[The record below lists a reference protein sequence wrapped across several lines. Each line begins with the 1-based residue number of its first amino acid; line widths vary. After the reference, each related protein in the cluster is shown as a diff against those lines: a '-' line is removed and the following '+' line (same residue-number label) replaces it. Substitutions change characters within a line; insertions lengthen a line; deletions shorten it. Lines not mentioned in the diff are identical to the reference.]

1 MKTKLLLISSLVIF
15 VFGILWAQTNPV
27 NFSGEWSLNTDQS
40 TASSNRFLPATL
52 RVTQSGNTL
61 SLERIY
67 SRENQGDFVM
77 SENLTLDGK
86 ENKSDTQY
94 SSRISTAKWNGN
106 ALVIDSKITFQRNG
120 NDFTMTTEETWTMKA
135 KDLLSIASAS
145 HSSRGDNEATLVYQ
159 KKN

>member
-106 ALVIDSKITFQRNG
+106 ALAKQLWSTRKRISYKSERENG
-120 NDFTMTTEETWTMKA
+120 LIHFSLSRLGGSEEMT
-135 KDLLSIASAS
+135 
-145 HSSRGDNEATLVYQ
+145 H
-159 KKN
+159 